1 MAAQLN
7 SAREDRKMD
16 EKEVSGAFVSSL
28 KRNNKEIRDDRAS
41 AIAEDAQMVYRR
53 RIEDLELSI
62 KKLKRERDNML
73 DLSPDSA
80 HSLILA
86 SNFNCEDF
94 VSKDIDLGIK
104 IRQAEITLDIAK
116 QRYSY
121 LFGGL

>member
-1 MAAQLN
+1 MN